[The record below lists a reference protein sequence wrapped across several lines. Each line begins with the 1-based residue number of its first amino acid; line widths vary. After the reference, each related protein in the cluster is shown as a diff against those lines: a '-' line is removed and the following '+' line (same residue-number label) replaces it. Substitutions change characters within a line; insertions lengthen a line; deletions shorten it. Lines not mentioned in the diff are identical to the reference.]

1 MKHALRHSLAALTL
15 VVSATAALALPSV
28 QDVAAE
34 VHAGRYAQA
43 EVMLREVLEAKP
55 KSARA
60 HYLYAEV
67 LAHNR
72 KFDDARREADE
83 AARLDPTLAFT
94 TPEKFR
100 AFQHMLERQKAG
112 GGSAGTSANA
122 TPTAALPAPVTAPQ
136 PSRMSPAAPAAE
148 RSHSGSSGV
157 PSWVWVLGL
166 AGLAFGAWR
175 WASAR
180 QVQQARMA
188 PVGGPGLGGY
198 GPAYAQNP
206 AVAGGNLAGFGNGA
220 PVGGYGPG
228 YGAPAAAPGSGL
240 RTGLAVAGG
249 VAGGVLA
256 GMAIDRM
263 LHPDHPDHPSNSGA
277 HPSNSSSLSSDPG
290 FFASDADV
298 AANDLASREIDFGSG
313 GDSWG
318 GDSGGSDG
326 GGGDW

>member
-1 MKHALRHSLAALTL
+1 MKRALRQSLLALTL
-15 VVSATAALALPSV
+15 VASATAALALPSV

-43 EVMLREVLEAKP
+43 ETMLREVLAAKP

-112 GGSAGTSANA
+112 GSTTADTSIS
-122 TPTAALPAPVTAPQ
+122 PTAALPAPVTTPQ
-136 PSRMSPAAPAAE
+136 PSRISTAAPTPE
-148 RSHSGSSGV
+148 RSSGSSGV
-157 PSWVWVLGL
+157 PGWVWVLGF

-180 QVQQARMA
+180 QAQQARMA
-188 PVGGPGLGGY
+188 PVGQGLGGY
-198 GPAYAQNP
+198 GPAYAQSP
-206 AVAGGNLAGFGNGA
+206 AAAGNMPGFGNGA

-263 LHPDHPDHPSNSGA
+263 LHPDHPDHPSNSGS
-277 HPSNSSSLSSDPG
+277 HPSGASSLSSDQG
-290 FFASDADV
+290 FFAGDADV
-298 AANDLASREIDFGSG
+298 AANDLASREIDLGSG